1 MSMVQQAAPFTEELV
16 ATLDGEKYFVAPAEV
31 AKAASGRRWVV
42 RRISDQEQQPRQ
54 ESVPLPSFH
63 EGAGFSY
70 ASVPHVY
77 DNAGAPDSNDSGI
90 GSGWD
95 ASVPGRLATWSRHA
109 EGETATGSDDV
120 QGWLEFFGG
129 YLYLFRG
136 RYATKYV
143 PDATAG
149 VEWEIGETADLGGTD
164 NVVAGRP
171 VQFGGDLYIPMRNK
185 STGAA
190 VKFKVITAVAT
201 PPTGDTY
208 GLGPTGK
215 EARAFTTWRELLVRA
230 DGENGIA
237 TCATSPTTAANW
249 SDDGTNPYAV
259 DEPGTTILDLLVWD
273 RYLIVRNERGLWSF
287 NENLDAV
294 NELPDLR
301 TVVDSDVAQGG
312 AYANA
317 SLLVPHEAGL
327 IMWAPGAYRF
337 VGPEQ
342 EGALEEVTPAL
353 EAVKGVVSYGRMT
366 FVTGRNI
373 DGDKGFV
380 LSLQPGRGGRDP
392 LPHMHFQ
399 VDDGRFEGG
408 CIVRIGDQTF
418 LAVIKTDKDG
428 KNARPWVWE
437 LPRGNQFA
445 ANSESINKKVTNT
458 RFRTPRYAVPGREIA
473 KTYRAWECW
482 VEIAPAESPT
492 GLQVWACVDDGT
504 PFQLLDGTGAAAAI
518 TTTGFHTL
526 YFPKTDKAV
535 GHYVYFEFR
544 VPSGGTATSYTL
556 RDCVFRFAA
565 RPRTTR
571 VMETTFVL
579 GGGEFEDLTS
589 MGRSWMKQLTD
600 LEALCGPNTQAVPFR
615 TPWGTTGY
623 CTVEGLEY
631 REVVMKPGQSPTHVA
646 TLALR
651 EERYA

>member
-1 MSMVQQAAPFTEELV
+1 MSMVSQSAPFEEKLV
-16 ATLDGEKYFVAPAEV
+16 ATLNGEKYFVAPAEV
-31 AKAASGRRWVV
+31 AKAASGRRWTV

-77 DNAGAPDSNDSGI
+77 DSAGAPDSGDGD
-90 GSGWD
+90 GDGWD
-95 ASVPGRLATWSRHA
+95 ASVPGRLTTWARHA
-109 EGETATGSDDV
+109 AGETATGSDDV
-120 QGWLEFFGG
+120 QGWLVSFGG

-149 VEWEIGETADLGGTD
+149 HEWEIGETADLGGSD
-164 NVVAGRP
+164 NIVAGRP
-171 VQFGGDLYIPMRNK
+171 AEFGGDLYIPMKNK

-190 VKFKVITAVAT
+190 VKFKVITAVNT

-208 GLGPTGK
+208 GEGPTGK
-215 EARAFTTWRELLVRA
+215 EARAFTTWRDLLVRA
-230 DGENGIA
+230 DGDNGVA

-259 DEPGTTILDLLVWD
+259 DEPGTTVLDLMVWD
-273 RYLIVRNERGLWSF
+273 RYLIVRNERGIWSF

-301 TVVDSDVAQGG
+301 TVVDADVAQGG

-327 IMWAPGAYRF
+327 IMWAPGSYRF

-342 EGALEEVTPAL
+342 EGALEEVTGSL
-353 EAVKGVVSYGRMT
+353 EVARGVVSYGRLA
-366 FVTGRNI
+366 FVTGHNI
-373 DGDKGFV
+373 AGDKGYV

-399 VDDGRFEGG
+399 VGGGRFEGG
-408 CIVRIGDQTF
+408 CIVRISDQTF
-418 LAVIKTDKDG
+418 LAVIKTDDDG
-428 KNARPWVWE
+428 VNAQPWVWE

-445 ANSESINKKVTNT
+445 ANSGVDKKVTNT
-458 RFRTPRYAVPGREIA
+458 RFRTPRYAVPGREIQ
-473 KTYRAWECW
+473 KTYRTVEFWI
-482 VEIAPAESPT
+482 EIAPAVSPT
-492 GLQVWACVDDGT
+492 GLQVWASVNDRT
-504 PFQLLDGTGAAAAI
+504 AFQLLDTSGSAASV
-518 TTTGFHTL
+518 TTSGFHTL
-526 YFPKTDKAV
+526 FFPKTSAAV
-535 GHYVYFEFR
+535 GNYVYFELR
-544 VPSGGTATSYTL
+544 VPSGGTATSYSV
-556 RDCVFRFAA
+556 RDCVLRFAA

-571 VMETTFVL
+571 AMETTFVL
-579 GGGEFEDLTS
+579 GGGEFEDRTS
-589 MGRSWMKQLTD
+589 MVRSWEKQLDD
-600 LEALCGPNTQAVPFR
+600 LDAICGPNAEPVPFR
-615 TPWGTTGY
+615 MPWGTAGY

-646 TLALR
+646 NLLLR
-651 EERYA
+651 EERYG